1 MWSLRNRLFTLCIAL
16 SCVSSAAGVIRVYGY
31 ERGQVQV
38 SCPYGSGYESYE
50 KYLCKDP
57 CGYDEVLIRTTEPDK
72 NKYSKHD
79 DHQQRVF
86 TATIYNLTFADTGKY
101 WCGITKTGTDI
112 FTEVELEVVRD
123 SCCDESN
130 KVQSYEDSS
139 VSISC
144 PYEPPH
150 QDSLKYIC
158 RGKQPSTCLNGA
170 IITSN
175 HKQTGQLRLTDDKM
189 LRIFTVT
196 MTGLNQSQSGS
207 YLCGVNGSTGLDVF
221 SAFELEVK
229 EWCCVRSTKQS
240 GVVGQTV
247 TMMCPYPPNH
257 QNNRKFLC
265 KGERRKEC
273 TDMTSQRRFT
283 LREDISSSSFSV
295 TITELKGEEAGTY
308 WCGSDSQWSPGD
320 YTKIQLS
327 AVIPKRTSTWIP
339 TTVTKLEP
347 TSPQAQV
354 IPGKPF
360 EASSLSGVF
369 IALPV
374 LLTLTIVIT
383 SVIVCKY
390 KCFKV
395 QGAGADM
402 NRNKTKAD
410 EVVEAIE
417 ENVYR
422 RKDSASPRQPPPGQL
437 YDDAGEN
444 EQESVYQNYA
454 STEDIYCN
462 QNYIRALQDE
472 HSL

>member
-1 MWSLRNRLFTLCIAL
+1 
-16 SCVSSAAGVIRVYGY
+16 
-31 ERGQVQV
+31 
-38 SCPYGSGYESYE
+38 
-50 KYLCKDP
+50 
-57 CGYDEVLIRTTEPDK
+57 
-72 NKYSKHD
+72 
-79 DHQQRVF
+79 
-86 TATIYNLTFADTGKY
+86 
-101 WCGITKTGTDI
+101 
-112 FTEVELEVVRD
+112 
-123 SCCDESN
+123 
-130 KVQSYEDSS
+130 
-139 VSISC
+139 
-144 PYEPPH
+144 
-150 QDSLKYIC
+150 
-158 RGKQPSTCLNGA
+158 
-170 IITSN
+170 
-175 HKQTGQLRLTDDKM
+175 
-189 LRIFTVT
+189 
-196 MTGLNQSQSGS
+196 MTGLTQSQSGS
-207 YLCGVNGSTGLDVF
+207 YLCSVHGSTGLDVF

-247 TMMCPYPPNH
+247 TMKCPYSPNH
-257 QNNRKFLC
+257 RNNRKFLC

-327 AVIPKRTSTWIP
+327 AVIPKRTSTRIP

-402 NRNKTKAD
+402 NGNKTKAD

-417 ENVYR
+417 ENVYGNE
-422 RKDSASPRQPPPGQL
+422 DSASPRQPPPRQL

-472 HSL
+472 HRL

>member
-360 EASSLSGVF
+360 E
-369 IALPV
+369 
-374 LLTLTIVIT
+374 
-383 SVIVCKY
+383 
-390 KCFKV
+390 
-395 QGAGADM
+395 GAGADM